1 MKNAMLILITFTK
14 FILSMK
20 SKKEYILFSES
31 KYYRNH
37 FEKLIEKLNNN
48 PDSDVHF
55 FTSDYDEYIYFQ
67 EKVTSYYTGQGIVRY
82 LIFKYLNCE
91 NFILTLQ
98 ILGITYQGQKIVIII
113 FIFFMAW

>member
-55 FTSDYDEYIYFQ
+55 FTSDYDEYIYKIAPFWLAP
-67 EKVTSYYTGQGIVRY
+67 SAYD
-82 LIFKYLNCE
+82 
-91 NFILTLQ
+91 Q
-98 ILGITYQGQKIVIII
+98 IHKTISSRSHHIARDKNQRRKPKT
-113 FIFFMAW
+113 

>member
-37 FEKLIEKLNNN
+37 LTPRIYSDAQIEKK
-48 PDSDVHF
+48 
-55 FTSDYDEYIYFQ
+55 EYSQRIS
-67 EKVTSYYTGQGIVRY
+67 K
-82 LIFKYLNCE
+82 N
-91 NFILTLQ
+91 
-98 ILGITYQGQKIVIII
+98 IT
-113 FIFFMAW
+113 F